1 MINRDAEKELRKLAG
16 QFKAVALTGPRQSGK
31 TTLARHVFPDKPYV
45 NLENPDTRQF
55 ATDDPRG
62 FLSDFPRGAV
72 IDEIQRSPELF
83 SYLQEILDRNK
94 SKGMF
99 ILTGSNNFLIQENV
113 SQTLAGRIAYLNLLP
128 FVITELPARNVGKLT
143 GRILNGFY
151 PTVYDQQIDFDKW
164 YPNYIRTYIERDVRL
179 IRNISNLNVFEKFL
193 RLCAGRSGQLLNV
206 NSLALETGMDNKT
219 VASWLGILEACFLIF
234 RLFPYHRNYNKRIV
248 KMPKIYFYD
257 TGLLCSLLG
266 ITNEQQLKL
275 HPLFGNIFET
285 LIVSE
290 IQKHRSN
297 QGLSSGL
304 FFWRDNTGHE
314 VDMIIESGLSAIPVE
329 IKSGQTVTGEFF
341 RGLEYWM
348 KISGAKKGSV
358 IYAGERSQ
366 NMSSGVDVIPWNS
379 AELHARS
386 I

>member
-31 TTLARHVFPDKPYV
+31 TTLARHVFPEKPYV

-128 FVITELPARNVGKLT
+128 FVITELPAGNVGKLT

-151 PTVYDQQIDFDKW
+151 PPVYDQQIDFDKW

-275 HPLFGNIFET
+275 HPLSGNIFET
-285 LIVSE
+285 LMVSE

-358 IYAGERSQ
+358 IYAGESSQ

-379 AELHARS
+379 ADLHARS